1 MNGFFYEK
9 ILGFTVVCMFNTGLF
24 IMVLS
29 FSPTQSQF
37 LSLQQAID
45 PTRIDKLV
53 DDHQR
58 GLLTDEDK
66 QYYEALI
73 TQFVALVKLPDS
85 AHLAMQ
91 LLPAFKMTVPALLDG
106 MAYRAAADRNPKA
119 CLFAAYMI
127 DQSLLQRDLT
137 PLFHVVV
144 EYGTPELW
152 VELVKK
158 VNGAP
163 AEAIVEKVYQC
174 DKAVQDYWEQ
184 HILS

>member
-1 MNGFFYEK
+1 
-9 ILGFTVVCMFNTGLF
+9 
-24 IMVLS
+24 
-29 FSPTQSQF
+29 
-37 LSLQQAID
+37 
-45 PTRIDKLV
+45 
-53 DDHQR
+53 
-58 GLLTDEDK
+58 
-66 QYYEALI
+66 
-73 TQFVALVKLPDS
+73 
-85 AHLAMQ
+85 
-91 LLPAFKMTVPALLDG
+91 
-106 MAYRAAADRNPKA
+106 
-119 CLFAAYMI
+119 MI